1 MKSVQQIEKEVY
13 EELGFIP
20 PAFKIAERM
29 GEDFQEVIV
38 NYYKIMY
45 GGDVIPLKYK
55 YLMAIATGIMDE
67 HKGKVMIDTKKAL
80 KYGATREEILEV
92 LRMTVWWK
100 GAPALV
106 KIIPDVL
113 NYLDKIEKSTGEN
126 DEV

>member
-1 MKSVQQIEKEVY
+1 
-13 EELGFIP
+13 
-20 PAFKIAERM
+20 
-29 GEDFQEVIV
+29 
-38 NYYKIMY
+38 
-45 GGDVIPLKYK
+45 
-55 YLMAIATGIMDE
+55 MDE